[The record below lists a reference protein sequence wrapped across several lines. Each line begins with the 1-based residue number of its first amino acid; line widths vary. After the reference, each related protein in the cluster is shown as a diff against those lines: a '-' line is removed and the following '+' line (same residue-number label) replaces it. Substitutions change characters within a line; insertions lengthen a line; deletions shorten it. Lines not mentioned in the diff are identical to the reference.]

1 MGRKS
6 CSYSKSCGKN
16 DADHTLTNH
25 VWPGFVDA
33 LSALLTVV
41 LFAFMIFVVSYVCTR
56 SIMQG
61 KESSLTLLQSKVRA
75 LEGKNRLLQSQ
86 LGQSALQLTRRQ
98 SEWDKMQSL
107 HAMVQDRLVQTE
119 SAWQALQNDY
129 LVAQRSVVDLTQ
141 RNQDQALQLSDMSQK
156 LEAALLKE
164 IQALSD
170 ARSAF
175 FGELK
180 KALKDRKEVRIV
192 GDRFIFSS
200 EILFDLGSASINAK
214 GKKELTAFS
223 HALTDMMQRIPK
235 NVSWVL
241 RVDGHTDLTPIRAEG
256 RFKSNLELSTARAIA
271 VVNVLISQGFPPQ
284 RLAAAGFGEFR
295 PLVLGKPSPK
305 DRRIELM
312 FDQGY

>member
-1 MGRKS
+1 MSRRYRTAQNNAS
-6 CSYSKSCGKN
+6 QN
-16 DADHTLTNH
+16 PVHH

-56 SIMQG
+56 QMMQG
-61 KESSLTLLQSKVRA
+61 KVSSLALLQNKAHHLEKDLLEKMDA
-75 LEGKNRLLQSQ
+75 LDRLGALYGSIKARLLSTEEAMRIAQNENIQLQRQSLVLAERTQ
-86 LGQSALQLTRRQ
+86 QQDVQLT
-98 SEWDKMQSL
+98 E
-107 HAMVQDRLVQTE
+107 
-119 SAWQALQNDY
+119 
-129 LVAQRSVVDLTQ
+129 
-141 RNQDQALQLSDMSQK
+141 LSKK

-170 ARSAF
+170 SRSAF

-180 KALKDRKEVRIV
+180 KALQDRKEIRIV

-200 EILFDLGSASINAK
+200 EILFDLGSADINAK
-214 GKKELTAFS
+214 GKQELTAF
-223 HALTDMMQRIPK
+223 ALALNDIMARIPD

-241 RVDGHTDLTPIRAEG
+241 RVDGHTDLTPVRAQG
-256 RFKSNLELSTARAIA
+256 RFKNNLELSIARAVA
-271 VVNVLISQGFPPQ
+271 VVDFLISQGFPQQ
-284 RLAAAGFGEFR
+284 RLVTAGFGEFR
-295 PLVLGKPSPK
+295 PLTPGQPSPK

>member
-1 MGRKS
+1 MLRHRF
-6 CSYSKSCGKN
+6 SYRHKPE
-16 DADHTLTNH
+16 DHNSLSNH

-33 LSALLTVV
+33 LSALLTVI

-61 KESSLTLLQSKVRA
+61 KDSSLVLLKTKLNALEKKINQSKKT
-75 LEGKNRLLQSQ
+75 LMNRNNQISKWEMLYAETQ
-86 LGQSALQLTRRQ
+86 T
-98 SEWDKMQSL
+98 
-107 HAMVQDRLVQTE
+107 RLVEIE
-119 SAWQALQNDY
+119 SAWKTLHSQH
-129 LVAQRSVVDLTQ
+129 VSAQQTIVDL
-141 RNQDQALQLSDMSQK
+141 NQKNKDISDQ

-170 ARSAF
+170 ARSVF

-180 KALKDRKEVRIV
+180 KALQDRKEIRIV

-200 EILFDLGSASINAK
+200 EILFDLGSASINPK
-214 GKKELTAFS
+214 GKRELTAFCT
-223 HALTDMMQRIPK
+223 ALSDIMQRIPK

-241 RVDGHTDLTPIRAEG
+241 RIDGHTDLTPISAKG
-256 RFKSNLELSTARAIA
+256 RFKSNLELSTARAISVA
-271 VVNVLISQGFPPQ
+271 NFLISTGFPSD
-284 RLAAAGFGEFR
+284 RLAVAGFGEFR
-295 PLVLGKPSPK
+295 PLVLGKPSSK

>member
-1 MGRKS
+1 MARYPRRGRYPQEGS
-6 CSYSKSCGKN
+6 DSDLGS
-16 DADHTLTNH
+16 H

-56 SIMQG
+56 SLMQS
-61 KESSLTLLQSKVRA
+61 KDSSLTVLHKKMDGLRWA
-75 LEGKNRLLQSQ
+75 LSEKARLLHRREQE
-86 LGQSALQLTRRQ
+86 LAKLAALNAT
-98 SEWDKMQSL
+98 
-107 HAMVQDRLVQTE
+107 VQDRLRERE
-119 SAWQALQNDY
+119 SAWQNLHNEH
-129 LVAQRSVVDLTQ
+129 VMAQKSILDLRERTE
-141 RNQDQALQLSDMSQK
+141 DQATKMSEMSQK
-156 LEAALLKE
+156 LEEALLKE
-164 IQALSD
+164 IQSLSD

-180 KALKDRKEVRIV
+180 KALKDRKEIRIV

-200 EILFDLGSASINAK
+200 EILFDLGSSAINEK
-214 GKKELTAFS
+214 GKKELAAFS
-223 HALTDMMQRIPK
+223 TALIDIMRGIPK

-241 RVDGHTDLTPIRAEG
+241 RVDGHTDPTPLRAES
-256 RFKSNLELSTARAIA
+256 RFKSNLELSTARSIA
-271 VVNVLISQGFPPQ
+271 VVNFLISQGFPAQ

-295 PLVLGKPSPK
+295 PLVLGQPSAK

>member
-1 MGRKS
+1 MSRYHLPDRYRQKEDQNS
-6 CSYSKSCGKN
+6 
-16 DADHTLTNH
+16 LTHH

-61 KESSLTLLQSKVRA
+61 KNSSLILLHSKVKT
-75 LEGKNRLLQSQ
+75 LEEQLADHHHLLTDRNSQIAKWETLYAGVQARLI
-86 LGQSALQLTRRQ
+86 
-98 SEWDKMQSL
+98 
-107 HAMVQDRLVQTE
+107 QTE
-119 SAWQALQNDY
+119 SALQILQNDH
-129 LVAQRSVVDLTQ
+129 LNAQRTIVDLNQ
-141 RNQDQALQLSDMSQK
+141 RNQDQSTKLSDMSAR

-170 ARSAF
+170 ARSVF

-180 KALKDRKEVRIV
+180 KALQDRKEIRIV

-200 EILFDLGSASINAK
+200 EILFDLGSASINTK
-214 GKKELTAFS
+214 GKMELSAFCN
-223 HALTDMMQRIPK
+223 ALSEIIQKIPQ

-241 RVDGHTDLTPIRAEG
+241 RIDGHTDLTPISAKG
-256 RFKSNLELSTARAIA
+256 RFKSNLELSTARAISVA
-271 VVNVLISQGFPPQ
+271 NFLTAHGFPAE
-284 RLAAAGFGEFR
+284 RLAVAGFGEFR
-295 PLVLGKPSPK
+295 PLIFGKPSSK